1 MHDFKDNDPEIRN
14 LYCII
19 EQISIKHSVNRQVSH
34 FCIFTSLVKMAMMSI
49 KRYGGD
55 NMLALILTGGIIA
68 SFIYAATS
76 MENIKFMFRRS
87 QCDRCKGNLRWHHL
101 LPVVS
106 FLLLQGRCK
115 FCRKKIDISYPLC
128 EIIVI
133 ILFVLPLFFDLGL
146 ADYTLYYLVVTLLV
160 PVSFY
165 DFNTLT
171 IPNHMS
177 LLFLVTGLYL
187 TELYYIEPVRDF
199 SIILL
204 LHLVYFLFSESIGYG
219 DIKLFTVLT
228 LISPVNFFIYTV
240 LLTYIIGGLF
250 VIVINL
256 YKEYKNQKIPLVPFI
271 STAAVLCFFLYEE
284 FNLIYYGGFL

>member
-1 MHDFKDNDPEIRN
+1 MLTKVLI
-14 LYCII
+14 
-19 EQISIKHSVNRQVSH
+19 
-34 FCIFTSLVKMAMMSI
+34 
-49 KRYGGD
+49 GGV
-55 NMLALILTGGIIA
+55 IA
-68 SFIYAATS
+68 SFLYAATS
-76 MENIKFMFRRS
+76 TTSIKFMYRRS
-87 QCDRCKGNLRWHHL
+87 QCDRCNGNLRWHHL
-101 LPVVS
+101 IPVAS
-106 FLLLQGRCK
+106 FILLKGKCK
-115 FCRKKIDISYPLC
+115 FCREKIDLSYPLC

-133 ILFVLPLFFDLGL
+133 ILFVLPLFFGLGL
-146 ADYTLYYLVVTLLV
+146 VDYTLYYLIVALLV

-177 LLFLVTGLYL
+177 LLFLITGLYL
-187 TELYYIEPVRDF
+187 TELYYIEPIRDF

-228 LISPVNFFIYTV
+228 LITPVNFFIYTM

-256 YKEYKNQKIPLVPFI
+256 YKEYNNEKVPLVPFI
-271 STAAVLCFFLYEE
+271 STAAILCFFLYEE

>member
-1 MHDFKDNDPEIRN
+1 ME
-14 LYCII
+14 
-19 EQISIKHSVNRQVSH
+19 S
-34 FCIFTSLVKMAMMSI
+34 TS
-49 KRYGGD
+49 
-55 NMLALILTGGIIA
+55 
-68 SFIYAATS
+68 
-76 MENIKFMFRRS
+76 FMYRRS
-87 QCDRCKGNLRWHHL
+87 QCDSCNGNLRWHHL
-101 LPVVS
+101 IPVLS
-106 FLLLQGRCK
+106 FLLLKGKCR

-133 ILFVLPLFFDLGL
+133 ILFILPLFFELGL
-146 ADYTLYYLVVTLLV
+146 ADYTLYYLFVALLV

-165 DFNTLT
+165 DFSTLT

-177 LLFLVTGLYL
+177 LLFLFTGLYL
-187 TELYYIEPVRDF
+187 TELYYIEPIRDF

-204 LHLVYFLFSESIGYG
+204 LHLVYFLFSGSIGYG

-250 VIVINL
+250 VIAINL